1 MVVVRLCAPCTPNPQ
16 TWNDTTAPPGRCSQ
30 CGRPFDIQG
39 MPIEDEAVTCPVHDP
54 ILADCP
60 HSDADGQPVP
70 LPTASWLDPRTI
82 DS

>member
-1 MVVVRLCAPCTPNPQ
+1 
-16 TWNDTTAPPGRCSQ
+16 
-30 CGRPFDIQG
+30 
-39 MPIEDEAVTCPVHDP
+39 MPIEDEGVTCPVHDP

-60 HSDADGQPVP
+60 HSDADGRPVP